1 MPPPL
6 HPLYTTSS
14 PQRLRRHFWA
24 TAVITD
30 IHPRDNLITMFPGNL
45 VARSWR
51 AQTVAVY
58 LTIPSQFFRRYRV
71 PKGISLQHNA
81 HKVRGFA
88 HNQLVALKSANAGI
102 E

>member
-58 LTIPSQFFRRYRV
+58 LTIPSQFFRRH
-71 PKGISLQHNA
+71 Q
-81 HKVRGFA
+81 VRGFA